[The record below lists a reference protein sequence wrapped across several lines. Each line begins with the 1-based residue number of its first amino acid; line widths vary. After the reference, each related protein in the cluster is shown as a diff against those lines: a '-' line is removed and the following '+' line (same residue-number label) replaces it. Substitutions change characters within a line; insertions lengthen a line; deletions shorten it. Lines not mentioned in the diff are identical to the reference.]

1 ATKLHNALK
10 YINKCIYSI
19 ATIAKPNLPPDVPHS
34 LLAINKH
41 LTKAL
46 QLAQLPPFSLTSL
59 ALSALPLNSQDTY
72 YTATLKH
79 IKKLNRLY
87 GKVEMQK
94 YTYNNQKKLNSTPT

>member
-10 YINKCIYSI
+10 HINKCIHSI
-19 ATIAKPNLPPDVPHS
+19 ATIAKPNLPPDAPHS
-34 LLAINKH
+34 LSAINKH

-59 ALSALPLNSQDTY
+59 ALSVSPLNSRDTY

-79 IKKLNRLY
+79 IKEIKSIIWKSRNAEVYL
-87 GKVEMQK
+87 Q
-94 YTYNNQKKLNSTPT
+94 